1 MKLKLFHK
9 LFLLVA
15 VTALVASLAMATV
28 MAWNLNRGFADYLDA
43 RDAETLDAYVDL
55 ISQKLAEQ
63 GGVKALKAGQFTLQ
77 TVHRDMVRDG
87 LIPSQPTDL
96 GMARRPPRIPGS
108 LFPGNGPER
117 RPPPPPPLRS
127 EPPSFLAPRLL
138 LFDADGE
145 KIAGP
150 LAPPTNGPA
159 MMVREIILDGTNIG
173 TAKIIPHGPTP
184 RGVDSRFLRSQYVNA
199 ALLVGALMVFAALA
213 AWGFARAGTRRL
225 ANMEAATKEIANGNF
240 NIRADSSGTDEVSS
254 MGQNIN
260 SMAESLAR
268 SDQARRGWLAEI
280 GHELRTP
287 LTVLKGELD
296 ALKDGIRPLDQAA
309 ITSLQ
314 EETDRLGGLIE
325 DLHFM
330 AVSDLSDAPST
341 FGPNDAVTLIADV
354 TERFRPLLLQ
364 AGLNMSVNLG
374 PEDSI
379 PVIWDGRRIEHLLGN
394 LLTNALRY
402 TDAPGTIRVDLK
414 KAEDFVTISIADS
427 APGVPADAIARLFE
441 PLFRIDQARD
451 RASGGSGLGLAV
463 CKTIAEAHGGR
474 ISAKDSNL
482 GGLLIELKL
491 PLEAPSH
498 D

>member
-15 VTALVASLAMATV
+15 VTALIASLAMATV

-55 ISQKLAEQ
+55 ISQNLDEQ
-63 GGVKALKAGQFTLQ
+63 GGVEALESGQVTLQ
-77 TVHRDMVRDG
+77 SLHRDMVRDG
-87 LIPSQPTDL
+87 LIPSRVTAFGL
-96 GMARRPPRIPGS
+96 AGRP
-108 LFPGNGPER
+108 LR
-117 RPPPPPPLRS
+117 RPPPPFPENGLERLPPPPKS
-127 EPPSFLAPRLL
+127 KPPSFLAPRLL

-145 KIAGP
+145 QIAGP
-150 LAPPTNGPA
+150 QAPRTSGPA
-159 MMVREIILDGTNIG
+159 MMVRQIVLDGTNIG
-173 TAKIIPHGPTP
+173 IAKIIPHGPTP

-199 ALLVGALMVFAALA
+199 ALLVVALMVFAALA

-240 NIRADSSGTDEVSS
+240 NIRADSSGTDEVST
-254 MGQNIN
+254 MGKNIN
-260 SMAESLAR
+260 LMAESLAR

-309 ITSLQ
+309 ISSLQ
-314 EETDRLGGLIE
+314 EETGRLGELIE

-330 AVSDLSDAPST
+330 AVSHLSNAPSA
-341 FGPNDAVTLIADV
+341 FGPNDAVTIVADV

-364 AGLNMSVNLG
+364 AGLNMSVDLG
-374 PEDSI
+374 RENSI
-379 PVIWDGRRIEHLLGN
+379 PVVWDGKRIEHLLGN

-402 TDAPGTIRVDLK
+402 TDAPGTVQIGLK
-414 KAEDFVTISIADS
+414 KVDDFIIISVADS
-427 APGVPADAIARLFE
+427 APGVPPDAVPRLFE
-441 PLFRIDQARD
+441 PLFRIDQVRD

-474 ISAKDSNL
+474 ILAKDSDL
-482 GGLLIELKL
+482 GGLLIELTL

>member
-15 VTALVASLAMATV
+15 VTALLASLAMATV

-43 RDAETLDAYVDL
+43 RDAEMLDTYVNM
-55 ISQKLAEQ
+55 ISQELEEQ
-63 GGVKALKAGQFTLQ
+63 GGIEAMEAGRITLESL
-77 TVHRDMVRDG
+77 HAKMVREGLVPDRAPDLNRASPPPRWPINPPDGDG
-87 LIPSQPTDL
+87 LN
-96 GMARRPPRIPGS
+96 RRRLPPRGTIPPN
-108 LFPGNGPER
+108 FM
-117 RPPPPPPLRS
+117 
-127 EPPSFLAPRLL
+127 APRLL
-138 LFDADGE
+138 LFDTGGE
-145 KIAGP
+145 QIAGRP
-150 LAPPTNGPA
+150 VPEGDGPE
-159 MMVREIILDGTNIG
+159 MMTRVVAINGTNIG
-173 TAKIIPHGPTP
+173 TAKIIPHRPTP
-184 RGVDSRFLRSQYVNA
+184 RGVDARFLRSQYVNA
-199 ALLVGALMVFAALA
+199 ALLVVALMVFAALA

-240 NIRADSSGTDEVSS
+240 DIRADSSGTDEVSS

-260 SMAESLAR
+260 LMAESLGR

-309 ITSLQ
+309 IISLQ

-330 AVSDLSDAPST
+330 AVSDLSNAPST
-341 FGPNDAVTLIADV
+341 FGPNDAVTLLADV

-379 PVIWDGRRIEHLLGN
+379 PVIWDGKRIEHLLGN

-402 TDAPGTIRVDLK
+402 TDAPGTVQIGLK
-414 KAEDFVTISIADS
+414 KVDDSITISIADS
-427 APGVPADAIARLFE
+427 APGVPADAMPRLFE

-451 RASGGSGLGLAV
+451 RISGGSGLGLAV

-474 ISAKDSNL
+474 IVAKDSNL
-482 GGLLIELKL
+482 GGLLIELNL